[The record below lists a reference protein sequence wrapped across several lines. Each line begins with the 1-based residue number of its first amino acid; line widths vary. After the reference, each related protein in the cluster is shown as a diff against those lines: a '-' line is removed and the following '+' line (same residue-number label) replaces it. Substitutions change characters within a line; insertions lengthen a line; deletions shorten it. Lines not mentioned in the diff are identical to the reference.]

1 MFLIIDNY
9 DSFVYN
15 LSMYF
20 KDLSHEVVMVRNDK
34 VDIEIIEELNP
45 EAIII
50 SPGPK
55 DPRDTGNLLDIIKYF
70 KGKIPMLGVCLGH
83 QSIAYAFGGNIIKG
97 DKPIHGKV
105 TPIYHENKGVFKD
118 LKNPINVTRYHSL
131 IVEKSTLSPE
141 FIITATTEDGVIM
154 GIRDEKKLIEGVQ
167 FHPEALLTEMG
178 HEMLKNFIK
187 DSKEFNL
194 RMKRS
199 I

>member
-20 KDLSHEVVMVRNDK
+20 KDLSQEVLMIRNDK
-34 VDIEIIEELNP
+34 VHIDTIEELNP

-55 DPRDTGNLLDIIKYF
+55 DPRDTGNLLEIIRYF

-83 QSIAYAFGGNIIKG
+83 QSIAYAFGGDIIKG
-97 DKPIHGKV
+97 DKPVHGKI
-105 TPIYHENKGVFKD
+105 TPVYHEDKGVFKG
-118 LKNPINVTRYHSL
+118 LKNPVNVTRYHSL
-131 IVEKSTLSPE
+131 IVDKSTLPSK
-141 FIITATTEDGVIM
+141 FVITATTADGVIM
-154 GIRDEKKLIEGVQ
+154 GIRNDEELIEGVQ

-178 HEMLKNFIK
+178 HEMLKNFIE

-194 RMKRS
+194 HRKRS